1 MATIAYPNRNTG
13 PGLGKDDTTVRPIE
27 FEIDFS
33 KMGTANSGDDITLG
47 VLPRGTLIVAAAAQ
61 SITPGATAATLT
73 LRQGTTAVAAALSSN
88 AAANTV
94 VGSAVTAPVVLTADA
109 NVNVL
114 VGGTGAGSGRHRF
127 VITVTEIVKPFV
139 ARLQTRDQISGTA

>member
-1 MATIAYPNRNTG
+1 MATIAYPNRNTAS
-13 PGLGKDDTTVRPIE
+13 GLGKDDTSVRPIE

-33 KMGTANSGDDITLG
+33 KIGTANTGDDITIG
-47 VLPRGTLIVAAAAQ
+47 TLPKGTLIVAAAAQ
-61 SITPGATAATLT
+61 SLTPGATAATLT
-73 LRQGTTAVAAALSSN
+73 LRQGTTAIASALSSN

-94 VGSAVTAPVVLTADA
+94 VGSTVTAPVVLTADA
-109 NVNVL
+109 TVNVL

-139 ARLQTRDQISGTA
+139 ARIQTRDQITGTA